1 MLVSIAYITVRRSVK
16 SRKRRNS
23 MAGKSRAESAG
34 VDEQDTKRAIARE
47 ARRILDSDG
56 LDGLSVRAAA
66 KAAGLSSAAPYR
78 HFAHGL
84 PELLAWIAEE
94 GFGELIA
101 EMDRAPVES
110 DPRGRIVEIGLRY
123 VGFGVQNP
131 DLYRVLF
138 SHRLARP
145 LEFFDE
151 MFQAGEIPHSS
162 SEAYSRLAAVKM
174 TAFEALVKPIREAQ
188 TAGVLRE
195 GDPEDFGLAL
205 AAMLHGLVG
214 EFIDEGLG
222 GRQSRDGAWSET
234 RREMSREIVGLLL
247 TGLNAGGHG

>member
-1 MLVSIAYITVRRSVK
+1 
-16 SRKRRNS
+16 
-23 MAGKSRAESAG
+23 MAGKGRAESAA

-101 EMDRAPVES
+101 EMERAPAKS

-162 SEAYSRLAAVKM
+162 SEAYSRLAAIKM
-174 TAFEALVKPIREAQ
+174 TAFEALVRPIREAQ
-188 TAGVLRE
+188 KAGVVRA
-195 GDPEDFGLAL
+195 GDAEDFGLAL

-222 GRQSRDGAWSET
+222 GKQSRDGAWSEA
-234 RREMSREIVGLLL
+234 RMGMSRKVVGTLL
-247 TGLNAGGHG
+247 TGLENSAK

>member
-1 MLVSIAYITVRRSVK
+1 
-16 SRKRRNS
+16 
-23 MAGKSRAESAG
+23 MARKSRARSTLL
-34 VDEQDTKRAIARE
+34 DEQDTKRAIARE
-47 ARRILDSDG
+47 ARRILGADG
-56 LDGLSVRAAA
+56 PDGLSVRAAA

-78 HFAHGL
+78 RFSHGL

-101 EMDRAPVES
+101 EMERAPVES

-138 SHRLARP
+138 SHQLAWP

-151 MFQAGEIPHSS
+151 MFRAGEIPYSS

-174 TAFEALVKPIREAQ
+174 TAFEAWVRPISEAQ
-188 TAGVLRE
+188 GAG
-195 GDPEDFGLAL
+195 
-205 AAMLHGLVG
+205 
-214 EFIDEGLG
+214 
-222 GRQSRDGAWSET
+222 W
-234 RREMSREIVGLLL
+234 
-247 TGLNAGGHG
+247 

>member
-1 MLVSIAYITVRRSVK
+1 MARKDRAK
-16 SRKRRNS
+16 SPV
-23 MAGKSRAESAG
+23 G
-34 VDEQDTKRAIARE
+34 DEQDTKRAIARE
-47 ARRILDSDG
+47 ARRILDADG

-101 EMDRAPVES
+101 EMERAPLES
-110 DPRGRIVEIGLRY
+110 EPRRRIVEIGLRY
-123 VGFGVQNP
+123 VGFGIQNP

-145 LEFFDE
+145 LEFFYE

-162 SEAYSRLAAVKM
+162 SEAYSRLAAIKM
-174 TAFEALVKPIREAQ
+174 TAFEASVRPIREAQ
-188 TAGVLRE
+188 EAGVVKA

-222 GRQSRDGAWSET
+222 GRQSRDRAWSDA
-234 RREMSREIVGLLL
+234 RREMSEGVIKLLL
-247 TGLNAGGHG
+247 AGFDSPGNVSQAAH

>member
-1 MLVSIAYITVRRSVK
+1 MA
-16 SRKRRNS
+16 RK
-23 MAGKSRAESAG
+23 KAG
-34 VDEQDTKRAIARE
+34 VSEAVEELDTKRAIARE
-47 ARRILDSDG
+47 ARRILDASG

-66 KAAGLSSAAPYR
+66 KAAGLSSGAPYR

-94 GFGELIA
+94 GFLELIDA
-101 EMDRAPVES
+101 MEREPQAA
-110 DPRGRIVEIGLRY
+110 DPRERVMEVGLRY
-123 VGFGVQNP
+123 VEFGVRNP

-145 LEFFDE
+145 LEFFDA

-162 SEAYSRLAAVKM
+162 GETYRRLAEIK
-174 TAFEALVKPIREAQ
+174 LVTFVTLVEPLAEAQ
-188 TAGVLRE
+188 DAGVLRD

-205 AAMLHGLVG
+205 AAMVHGLVG

-222 GRQSRDGAWSET
+222 GRQSADEAWSGV
-234 RREMSREIVGLLL
+234 RRRMSRDILELLM
-247 TGLNAGGHG
+247 TGLEASN

>member
-1 MLVSIAYITVRRSVK
+1 
-16 SRKRRNS
+16 
-23 MAGKSRAESAG
+23 MAGKGRVESAV
-34 VDEQDTKRAIARE
+34 VDELDTKRTIARE

-110 DPRGRIVEIGLRY
+110 DLRERIVEIGLRY

-162 SEAYSRLAAVKM
+162 SEAYERLAAIKM
-174 TAFEALVKPIREAQ
+174 TAFDALVRPIAEAQ
-188 TAGVLRE
+188 EAGVVRA
-195 GDPEDFGLAL
+195 GDAEDFGLAL

-222 GRQSRDGAWSET
+222 GRQSAEEAWSDT
-234 RREMSREIVGLLL
+234 RQGMSRHVLELLMKGVEAKTDL
-247 TGLNAGGHG
+247 RVE

>member
-1 MLVSIAYITVRRSVK
+1 
-16 SRKRRNS
+16 
-23 MAGKSRAESAG
+23 MAGKGRAASAV

-101 EMDRAPVES
+101 EMERVPVEG
-110 DPRGRIVEIGLRY
+110 DPRGRIVEIGLRD
-123 VGFGVQNP
+123 VGFGVQSP
-131 DLYRVLF
+131 DLYRLLF
-138 SHRLARP
+138 SPRLARP

-174 TAFEALVKPIREAQ
+174 TAFEALVGAITEAQ

-214 EFIDEGLG
+214 EFVDEGLG

-234 RREMSREIVGLLL
+234 RMGMAREVVGTLL
-247 TGLNAGGHG
+247 TGLENSAK

>member
-1 MLVSIAYITVRRSVK
+1 
-16 SRKRRNS
+16 

-101 EMDRAPVES
+101 EMERAPVES

-162 SEAYSRLAAVKM
+162 SEAYARLAAVKM
-174 TAFEALVKPIREAQ
+174 TAFEALVRPIREAQ
-188 TAGVLRE
+188 TAGVLRQ

-222 GRQSRDGAWSET
+222 GRQSRDGAWSEA
-234 RREMSREIVGLLL
+234 RRGVSDGIINLLL
-247 TGLNAGGHG
+247 AGLDISGNVPQAAD

>member
-1 MLVSIAYITVRRSVK
+1 
-16 SRKRRNS
+16 
-23 MAGKSRAESAG
+23 MAGKGGAKSAV

-101 EMDRAPVES
+101 EMERAPVES

-151 MFQAGEIPHSS
+151 MFQAGEIPYSS
-162 SEAYSRLAAVKM
+162 SEAYARLAAVKM
-174 TAFEALVKPIREAQ
+174 TAFEVLVGPIAEAQ
-188 TAGVLRE
+188 AAGMVKA

-222 GRQSRDGAWSET
+222 GRQSRDGAWSEA
-234 RREMSREIVGLLL
+234 RMEMSAAMLHMLL
-247 TGLNAGGHG
+247 TGLDTRADSY

>member
-1 MLVSIAYITVRRSVK
+1 MA
-16 SRKRRNS
+16 RK
-23 MAGKSRAESAG
+23 GRAKPAV

-47 ARRILDSDG
+47 ARRILDADG

-101 EMDRAPVES
+101 EMDRAPTES

-162 SEAYSRLAAVKM
+162 SEAYARLAEIKM
-174 TAFEALVKPIREAQ
+174 TAFEALVRPIAAAQ
-188 TAGVLRE
+188 EAGVVRA
-195 GDPEDFGLAL
+195 GDAEDFGLAL

-222 GRQSRDGAWSET
+222 GRQSTDGAWSEA
-234 RREMSREIVGLLL
+234 RREMSRGIVELLL
-247 TGLNAGGHG
+247 TGFH

>member
-1 MLVSIAYITVRRSVK
+1 
-16 SRKRRNS
+16 
-23 MAGKSRAESAG
+23 

-47 ARRILDSDG
+47 ARRILDPDG

-84 PELLAWIAEE
+84 PELLAWIAED

-101 EMDRAPVES
+101 EMERAPVAS
-110 DPRGRIVEIGLRY
+110 DPRRRIVKIGLRY

-162 SEAYSRLAAVKM
+162 SEAYSRLAAIKM
-174 TAFEALVKPIREAQ
+174 TAFEALARPIAQAQ
-188 TAGVLRE
+188 TVGVVRA

-222 GRQSRDGAWSET
+222 GRQSRDGAWSEA
-234 RREMSREIVGLLL
+234 RKEMARGIVGLLL
-247 TGLNAGGHG
+247 KGFH

>member
-1 MLVSIAYITVRRSVK
+1 L
-16 SRKRRNS
+16 
-23 MAGKSRAESAG
+23 
-34 VDEQDTKRAIARE
+34 DEQDTKRAIARE
-47 ARRILDSDG
+47 ARRILDADG

-101 EMDRAPVES
+101 ELERTPVES

-123 VGFGVQNP
+123 MGFGVQNP

-145 LEFFDE
+145 LEFYDE

-162 SEAYSRLAAVKM
+162 SQAYAQLAAIKM
-174 TAFEALVKPIREAQ
+174 TAFEALVTPIAAAQ
-188 TAGVLRE
+188 KAGVVRE

-205 AAMLHGLVG
+205 AAMVHGLVG

-222 GRQSRDGAWSET
+222 GRLSLDGAWSEA
-234 RREMSREIVGLLL
+234 RREMAEGVLELLL
-247 TGLNAGGHG
+247 TGLETRAPDSKPIKDIAIEL